1 MEHWLSE
8 TLHLI
13 GQGILVPC
21 LIVLVALI
29 ITSVWQ
35 VGDLLVE
42 LFMERRRMKVD
53 IYTLIKEIHG
63 AGPEGLR
70 KTIEGSGL
78 IRRQREAL
86 QQLVIESKNLPHP
99 SLIAT
104 AQRLLATE
112 EGKYERTTAVT
123 DLVAKLGPMFGL
135 LGTLIP
141 LGPGIVALG
150 MGDTATLSA
159 SLAIAFD
166 TAIAGVSS
174 AAVSYVISNIR
185 KRWYDDYLTN
195 FELIM
200 ECVLEE
206 VAAHAQEQSPKG
218 RAQITVI

>member
-1 MEHWLSE
+1 MEFSLSE
-8 TLHLI
+8 ILHVI

-21 LIVLVALI
+21 LIVLLLLI
-29 ITSVWQ
+29 VTSVWQ
-35 VGDLLVE
+35 LGDLLME
-42 LFMERRRMKVD
+42 LFTERRKTRVD
-53 IYTLIKEIHG
+53 VPALIKEIYEG
-63 AGPEGLR
+63 GPARLQEV
-70 KTIEGSGL
+70 IEATRL
-78 IRRQREAL
+78 VRRQKEAL
-86 QQLVIESKNLPHP
+86 YMLIDSREMPRT
-99 SLIAT
+99 SLIAM

-112 EGKYERTTAVT
+112 EDKYERTTAVT

-150 MGDTATLSA
+150 EGDTATLSA
-159 SLAIAFD
+159 SLAVAFD

-195 FELIM
+195 FEVLM

-206 VAAHAQEQSPKG
+206 VASDDQKQRLERQAEVTA
-218 RAQITVI
+218 A